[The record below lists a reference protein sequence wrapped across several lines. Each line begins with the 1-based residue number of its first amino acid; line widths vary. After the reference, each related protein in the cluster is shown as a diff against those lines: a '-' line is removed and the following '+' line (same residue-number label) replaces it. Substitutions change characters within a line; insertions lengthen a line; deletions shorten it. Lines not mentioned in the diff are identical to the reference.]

1 MKKSW
6 LGLVGFGAAVAAAG
20 IVGARYSPRDLRTK
34 LWYSRL
40 DKPSWNPP
48 NFVFPIVWT
57 ALYSLI
63 AVSGWRVWEQK
74 SSPERTRALRLWATQ
89 LATNA
94 EWTRLFFG
102 RHRPGQSLLDVM
114 ALETQIL
121 SYIATAKEVDRG
133 AAACFIPYA
142 AWVAFA
148 TVLNAEIARRNP
160 DAKELW
166 PRAA

>member
-1 MKKSW
+1 M
-6 LGLVGFGAAVAAAG
+6 
-20 IVGARYSPRDLRTK
+20 
-34 LWYSRL
+34 
-40 DKPSWNPP
+40 
-48 NFVFPIVWT
+48 WT

-102 RHRPGQSLLDVM
+102 RHQPRQSLLDVI

-121 SYIATAKEVDRG
+121 RYIATAKDVDLG
-133 AAACFIPYA
+133 AAACFLPYA

-160 DAKELW
+160 DAGKLW